1 MEVPRLAIGDSGAMK
16 IFKEGGCA
24 ILILWLII
32 SFCVVFLSLGLQAA
46 IEGVR
51 ALEIRL
57 QNVEHLLS
65 LALSESR
72 SPAFTNRVDGLR
84 DDANAP
90 QKRAN
95 P

>member
-72 SPAFTNRVDGLR
+72 SPAFTNHANRVQSP
-84 DDANAP
+84 ASE
-90 QKRAN
+90 KR
-95 P
+95 